1 MSSGKDTSVAPKERV
16 NITYKSQTGVGEED
30 VELPL
35 KMLVLAELTGEAPAE
50 PLAERKAINVDKN
63 NFNGVMASQNVRLS
77 AAVPD
82 RISGSGELAVSLKFE
97 SLKDFE
103 PEGIVA
109 QVPELRRLLE
119 LRSALH
125 ALRGPLQNKAAFRK
139 KVQELVG
146 DPEARKRLMAEL
158 GLDPEAK

>member
-16 NITYKSQTGVGEED
+16 NITYKSQTGAGEED
-30 VELPL
+30 VEIPL
-35 KMLVLAELTGEAPAE
+35 KMLVLSELTGDPPAE
-50 PLAERKAINVDKN
+50 PLSERKPINVDKN
-63 NFNGVMASQNVRLS
+63 NFNGVMASQNVRVTMN
-77 AAVPD
+77 VPD
-82 RISGSGELAVSLKFE
+82 RISGGGELAVSLKFE

-103 PEGIVA
+103 PEGLVA
-109 QVPELRRLLE
+109 QVPELKRLLE

-146 DPEARKRLMAEL
+146 DPEARKKLMAEL
-158 GLDPEAK
+158 GLDGDGK